1 MLMLKKQCIAI
12 IHCKQKL
19 SLFSRDD
26 IRQAKS
32 LIFIVIPETEQVPK
46 VKKTKRDFIRTLLF
60 WNRIIVMIITVMNF
74 FNV

>member
-1 MLMLKKQCIAI
+1 MLKKQCIAI

-19 SLFSRDD
+19 SRFSRDD
-26 IRQAKS
+26 IKQAKS

-60 WNRIIVMIITVMNF
+60 
-74 FNV
+74 